1 MRFDSLAVGVL
12 HLDNFTDGVGE
23 FDYLPVGIPPRKH
36 EVHLRGFPPDD
47 LKNLVQVDELQVQ
60 GVV

>member
-1 MRFDSLAVGVL
+1 ML
-12 HLDNFTDGVGE
+12 HLDDFADRVGE

>member
-1 MRFDSLAVGVL
+1 LRFDSLAVGVL

-23 FDYLPVGIPPRKH
+23 LDYLGVGVPPRKH
-36 EVHLRGFPPDD
+36 EMHLGRLPPDD
-47 LKNLVQVDELQVQ
+47 LKHLVQVDELQAK